1 MPAFPKEAIKEILDS
16 LDHTNDALWTDDGSP
31 MVAEIQRLANDKTI
45 TRAQINEASPGFA
58 RKTKESIPEEVQ
70 PSDEGNETGG
80 IDPGPLCDPATALG
94 EDDLDFTD
102 LTPEQDQQRLRAIAL
117 ARVQDAELA
126 VSDAK
131 EAVADAQRRVV
142 LAEQR
147 HTRALIL
154 FSSKFPA
161 MSASEN
167 IQQHLARQHEI
178 LRERVTG
185 SRFEPNAPQNPIDLR
200 LMDRKRDNG
209 RNKQGQ
215 TPAKFLPRSLAV
227 GG

>member
-1 MPAFPKEAIKEILDS
+1 MPTFPKEAIKQILES

-45 TRAQINEASPGFA
+45 TRGQINEALPGFA
-58 RKTKESIPEEVQ
+58 RKTKESIAEEVQ
-70 PSDEGNETGG
+70 PDAENIT
-80 IDPGPLCDPATALG
+80 DPGPLDAAAATSD
-94 EDDLDFTD
+94 EDDFDFTD
-102 LTPEQDQQRLRAIAL
+102 LTPEQDQARLRAIAL

-167 IQQHLARQHEI
+167 IQQHLARQQEI
-178 LRERVTG
+178 LREKVTG
-185 SRFEPNAPQNPIDLR
+185 SRFEPNTPQNPIDMR

-227 GG
+227 SG